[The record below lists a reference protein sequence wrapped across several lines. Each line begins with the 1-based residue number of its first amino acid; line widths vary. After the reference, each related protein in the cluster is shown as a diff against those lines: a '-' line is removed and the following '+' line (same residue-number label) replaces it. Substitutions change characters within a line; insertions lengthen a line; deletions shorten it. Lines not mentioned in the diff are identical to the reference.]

1 MILNITD
8 VLTTEGKTEQR
19 EITFTPPVLQYGKDQ
34 YVIDKK
40 SPVFLTVVN
49 TGKGRAQITGNMEVS
64 VLFACDRCL
73 KEVSYPFSLEFSTA
87 VTAPEF
93 GAAVSEDEESLTG
106 YEFESA

>member
-49 TGKGRAQITGNMEVS
+49 T
-64 VLFACDRCL
+64 
-73 KEVSYPFSLEFSTA
+73 
-87 VTAPEF
+87 
-93 GAAVSEDEESLTG
+93 
-106 YEFESA
+106 